1 MQNTLIT
8 SVEEI
13 PILREQPDMEDSE
26 DGRRIA
32 YADALWESQTWALQ
46 QRDRQIEENVRMLA
60 GQQWH
65 VYSSLLQK
73 WVDIS
78 RFLTDDER
86 RWRQRPVVNRLLYW
100 FMLTQA
106 RMTENPPVVTFQ
118 PATGD
123 RHDAQLAEVMD
134 TIHKT
139 LWTELDMIETL
150 DRFFTWVAAAGVGYL
165 KTRIDITAGPWRD
178 MVGPAV
184 MDFQGAPR
192 LVESAPYGPQG
203 DVLGQLTPD
212 GLGFEAQSD
221 PFRFREGRLCVDV
234 LSPLE
239 VRGEWGPMPWHKKS
253 WHQHRVLLSPQQIW
267 DTWGVEVEPDT
278 ESTDSGEL
286 ERLLYGSGYYGAV
299 ENRAGTFGWGTQDVT
314 GLVTVKELW
323 MAPTSAVQGLE
334 AGPDKPGGRL
344 LVCTPSKVL
353 YDGPRPAAFEGAS
366 PIQELEFIRLP
377 GRPSGTT
384 PLEMLNPI
392 QRTYNRGV
400 AQILEHRNLTTNP
413 ILVIDE
419 QSGLEEEEVTN
430 KPGLIIKVT
439 RRDGV
444 APLEYVQPPRLSED
458 VYNTQKMLAD
468 ELNFLGNI
476 EGSEGAPPTRDASGE
491 LVKELRFNQDR
502 FIGPTM
508 RRAVH
513 TMRRMIEDWIVY
525 LPVIWDEEKVIAYAG
540 EDQVIR
546 TVTVYP
552 EMWETG
558 SINVHVD
565 IESMLPEGRG
575 ERQAKVF
582 RLYADGLLG
591 PPGTPEAQ
599 KRFFELAR
607 FPHMGR
613 AYQPGGI
620 HKVTAEQENGKL
632 AQGAAA
638 ETVPVLPWYDHM
650 VHLAVHEEFM
660 SAPEY
665 LRLGPNVQLEFMRH
679 REVHL
684 QIVQQMMAQQMA
696 AEAARAQAVG
706 GEEKPD
712 KGGDPN
718 PRTNGRPGRPRE
730 PGASSRD
737 GLKNDPTGSYPSE
750 ELQTV
755 RGGRKQ
761 SFPGF

>member
-1 MQNTLIT
+1 MKPNTSYNAAIAD
-8 SVEEI
+8 
-13 PILREQPDMEDSE
+13 PPPLRQRPDAEDAD

-32 YADALWESQTWALQ
+32 YAEALWESQTWALGA
-46 QRDRQIEENVRMLA
+46 RDRQIEENVRMLA

-100 FMLTQA
+100 YMLTQA

-123 RHDAQLAEVMD
+123 RSDAQLAEVYD
-134 TIHKT
+134 VIFKS
-139 LWTELDMIETL
+139 LWVELDMIETL
-150 DRFFTWVAAAGVGYL
+150 DRFFSWVAAAGVGYL
-165 KTRIDITAGPWRD
+165 KTRIDITKGPYRE
-178 MVGPAV
+178 MVAPGV
-184 MDFQGAPR
+184 LDFGDQPR
-192 LVESAPYGPQG
+192 LIEAAPYGPEG
-203 DVLGQLTPD
+203 NILGQLTPD
-212 GLGFEAQSD
+212 GLGFEATGD
-221 PFRFREGRLCVDV
+221 PFRYREGKLAVDV

-239 VRGEWGPMPWHKKS
+239 VRGEWGPKPWHKKS
-253 WHQHRVLLSPQQIW
+253 WHQHRVLLSPEDIY
-267 DTWGVEVEPDT
+267 DTWGIECEPDT
-278 ESTDSGEL
+278 ESTGAGEM
-286 ERLLYGSGYYGAV
+286 ERLLYGAGYWGAV
-299 ENRAGTFGWGTQDVT
+299 ENKAWSAGWGTQDVT
-314 GLVTVKELW
+314 GLVSVRELW
-323 MAPTSAVQGLE
+323 MAPTEKHGIGETETS
-334 AGPDKPGGRL
+334 PGGRL
-344 LVCTPSKVL
+344 LVVTPTKVL
-353 YDGPRPAAFEGAS
+353 YDGPRPGKFECAS

-377 GRPSGTT
+377 GRPSGTS

-413 ILVIDE
+413 ILVVDE
-419 QSGLEEEEVTN
+419 QSGLEEEQITN
-430 KPGLIIKVT
+430 KPGLIVKVT
-439 RRDGV
+439 RREGV

-458 VYNTQKMLAD
+458 VYHTQRMLAD
-468 ELNFLGNI
+468 ELDFLGNI

-513 TMRRMIEDWIVY
+513 TMRRMIEDWTVY
-525 LPVIWDEEKVIAYAG
+525 LPLIWDQEKVVAFAG

-552 EMWETG
+552 EMFETG
-558 SINVHVD
+558 SVNVHVD
-565 IESMLPEGRG
+565 IESMLPESRG

-599 KRFFELAR
+599 KKFFELAR

-620 HKVTAEQENGKL
+620 HKVTAEQENGRL
-632 AQGAAA
+632 VQGTPA
-638 ETVPVLPWYDHM
+638 EQVPVLPWYDHA
-650 VHLAVHEEFM
+650 VHLMVHEEFM
-660 SAPEY
+660 SSPEY
-665 LRLGPNVQLEFMRH
+665 LKLDFNTQKEFARH

-684 QIVQQMMAQQMA
+684 RIVQMMMAQQA
-696 AEAARAQAVG
+696 AAAAAAG
-706 GEEKPD
+706 PPDGDGEPD
-712 KGGDPN
+712 EGGDPQ
-718 PRTNGRPGRPRE
+718 TNGRPGRPRE
-730 PGASSRD
+730 PGAESRD
-737 GLKNDPTGSYPSE
+737 NMTNNPTGAYPTE
-750 ELQTV
+750 ELNTA
-755 RGGRKQ
+755 RGGRSQ